1 MTCKFTAI
9 PVSSGDSFLLEK
21 HGKKIIVDGGGSQKY
36 LRNYLKHK
44 AKIDNID
51 VVVCTHNDI
60 DHSGGI
66 LGLLDASCCIGVNEV
81 WLPASWSY
89 QLPSLLRCPY
99 KFASAAFRE
108 YCENPNNYD
117 WEMQDFAS
125 STPEYGNFVHEN
137 CPKGENFNLKELI
150 VQNKDLRSC
159 DFLLKICKKS
169 FAGCCHPTFIKLLNL
184 AENIKK
190 ITTAAVKKGC
200 EIRFFEYLPL
210 GFHPQPCGG
219 EAWLCP
225 VNSVELSC
233 PVTKHISPL
242 QYLYLSESNRQSL
255 VFYSP
260 ETEDDPGVF
269 FSADSDLGFQ
279 IAYLPPIRP
288 IIVTSPHHGSESC
301 KDSYDKIKKWVNHD
315 YSIWVRSDCKSK
327 TRPCKEYIALNY
339 KYCTIC
345 RTTHSVPKKKCNF
358 SAKNPIVL
366 SVKSGQW
373 VTSNNL
379 CSCV

>member
-9 PVSSGDSFLLEK
+9 PVGSGDSFLLEK
-21 HGKKIIVDGGGSQKY
+21 YGKKIVVDGGRNKKY
-36 LRNYLKHK
+36 LRNYLKCT
-44 AKIDNID
+44 ANIDNID

-60 DHSGGI
+60 DHSRGI
-66 LGLLDASCCIGVNEV
+66 LGLLDTSCRIGIGEV

-150 VQNKDLRSC
+150 VQNKDLCSC
-159 DFLLKICKKS
+159 DFSLKICKKS

-184 AENIKK
+184 AENIRK
-190 ITTAAVKKGC
+190 ITTDAVKKGC
-200 EIRFFEYLPL
+200 KIRFFEYLAL
-210 GFHPQPCGG
+210 GHHPQPCGG

-260 ETEDDPGVF
+260 ETKDDPGVF
-269 FSADSDLGFQ
+269 FSADSDLGFK
-279 IAYLPPIRP
+279 IAYPPRLDILLLHHL
-288 IIVTSPHHGSESC
+288 IMALKVVKIVV
-301 KDSYDKIKKWVNHD
+301 IK
-315 YSIWVRSDCKSK
+315 
-327 TRPCKEYIALNY
+327 
-339 KYCTIC
+339 
-345 RTTHSVPKKKCNF
+345 
-358 SAKNPIVL
+358 
-366 SVKSGQW
+366 
-373 VTSNNL
+373 
-379 CSCV
+379 

>member
-9 PVSSGDSFLLEK
+9 PVGSGDSFLLEK
-21 HGKKIIVDGGGSQKY
+21 HGKKIIVDGGRSQKY

-99 KFASAAFRE
+99 KFARVAFRE

-150 VQNKDLRSC
+150 VQNKDLRFC
-159 DFLLKICKKS
+159 DFSLKICKKS
-169 FAGCCHPTFIKLLNL
+169 FAGCCHPTFTKLLNL

-200 EIRFFEYLPL
+200 EIRFFEYLAL

-269 FSADSDLGFQ
+269 FSADSNLDFK
-279 IAYLPPIRP
+279 IAYPPPTRH

-301 KDSYDKIKKWVNHD
+301 KDSYDKIKKWVNLD

-327 TRPCKEYIALNY
+327 TRPCKEYIALNH

-345 RTTHSVPKKKCNF
+345 RTTHPVPNKKCNF
-358 SAKNPIVL
+358 SANNPIVL